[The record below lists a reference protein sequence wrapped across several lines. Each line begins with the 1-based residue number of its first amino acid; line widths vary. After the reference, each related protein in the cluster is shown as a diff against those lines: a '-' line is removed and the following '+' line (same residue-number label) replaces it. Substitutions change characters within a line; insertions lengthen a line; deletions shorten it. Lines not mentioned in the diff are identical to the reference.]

1 MAPRATIDSLEL
13 SDRVTFIRVDFN
25 VPLDTDGDEPSVSD
39 DTRIQ
44 AALPTIEHARQAGAR
59 VVLASHLGRPKG
71 KRDMSFSLRPAGERL
86 AELIE
91 APVTFA
97 DDCVGD
103 GVQKNIK
110 DLRTGEV
117 LLLENLRFHV
127 GEEKNDE
134 AFARALAEGI
144 DVYVNDAFG
153 AAHRAHASTAGMVRH
168 VREKAAGFLMAREL
182 EHLGGI
188 LGEPKQPFVS
198 IVGGA
203 KVSDKV
209 GVLHALVERTQSI
222 LVGGAMAYT
231 LLKARGVNV
240 GASRVEADAVE
251 LAERILKGAEARGVK
266 LLLPTDHVVAESF
279 DKNAPPETVT
289 EIRDGWMGL
298 DIGPETRATY
308 AQAILG
314 AATVFWNGPMGVF
327 EWEAFAAGTKAVAQA
342 VADTEGVT
350 VVGGGDSVSALKKTG
365 LARHVSHVSTGGGA
379 SLELIEGKTL
389 PGVAALEA

>member
-1 MAPRATIDSLEL
+1 MPASVDSLDL
-13 SDRVTFIRVDFN
+13 AGRVTFIRVDFN
-25 VPLDTDGDEPSVSD
+25 VPLSHEGATATVSD

-44 AALPTIEHARQAGAR
+44 AALPTIRHAVAAGAR

-71 KRDMSFSLRPAGERL
+71 KVDPDLSLQPAGERL
-86 AELIE
+86 AELLGQ
-91 APVTFA
+91 PVVLA

-103 GVQKNIK
+103 GVGKNIK
-110 DLRTGEV
+110 DLRDGEV
-117 LLLENLRFHV
+117 LLLENLRFHA
-127 GEEKNDE
+127 EETKNDDS
-134 AFARALAEGI
+134 FARALADGI

-168 VREKAAGFLMAREL
+168 VSEKAAGFLMAKEL

-188 LGEPKQPFVS
+188 LGDPKKPFVA

-209 GVLHALVERTQSI
+209 GVLHALVERTQTI

-231 LLKARGVNV
+231 LLKARGAKV
-240 GASRVEADAVE
+240 GSSRVEADAIE
-251 LAERILKGAEARGVK
+251 LAERILKGADARGVR

-279 DKNAPPETVT
+279 DKNAPSETVT

-298 DIGPETRATY
+298 DIGPTTRETY
-308 AQAILG
+308 AKAILE
-314 AATVFWNGPMGVF
+314 ARTVFWNGPMGVF
-327 EWEAFAAGTKAVAQA
+327 EWEAFAPGTNAVAQA
-342 VADTEGVT
+342 VADTPAVT
-350 VVGGGDSVSALKKTG
+350 VVGGGDSVSAIKKAG
-365 LARHVSHVSTGGGA
+365 LADAVTHVSTGGGA

-389 PGVAALEA
+389 PGVAALD